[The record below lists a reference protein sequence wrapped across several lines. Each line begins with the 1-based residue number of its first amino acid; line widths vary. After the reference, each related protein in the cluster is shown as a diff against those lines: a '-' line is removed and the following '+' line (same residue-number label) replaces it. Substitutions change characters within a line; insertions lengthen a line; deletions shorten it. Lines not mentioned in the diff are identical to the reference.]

1 MDHLSSW
8 STCNISLSPWI
19 LGSSLYLLATR
30 PFRLQLNQ
38 HSYPLPWKQ
47 LILAT
52 LVFALSQL
60 LVILWQFIDSFT
72 VVHML
77 QTYGL
82 GFREAIMQKGIY
94 DRGASFIQIGL
105 IVTTTFSF
113 VLIPLLTD
121 AMSDH
126 NHVLMNRYTNASLK
140 ITLLISVAAGIGL
153 INILPMMNH
162 VFFKTDQLSFTL
174 SIYMLTVI
182 GVSLIMMDI
191 ALLQVMNQI
200 RPIFIGV
207 MSGLLFKIIF
217 NVIFIHFMGILGAS
231 ISTVLSLM
239 IFVTILHYE
248 VVKYYRFN
256 RMRAFIVKLMSAL
269 IIMSVVIQ
277 GLRMLLPPVG
287 RLGSLIELLII
298 VGIGVS
304 YSYSLLCI

>member
-1 MDHLSSW
+1 M
-8 STCNISLSPWI
+8 
-19 LGSSLYLLATR
+19 
-30 PFRLQLNQ
+30 
-38 HSYPLPWKQ
+38 
-47 LILAT
+47 
-52 LVFALSQL
+52 
-60 LVILWQFIDSFT
+60 
-72 VVHML
+72 
-77 QTYGL
+77 
-82 GFREAIMQKGIY
+82 
-94 DRGASFIQIGL
+94 
-105 IVTTTFSF
+105 TTTFSF

-140 ITLLISVAAGIGL
+140 ITLLISAAGIGL